1 MVELSD
7 LSRLSVL
14 GGATHETDR
23 VTRLV
28 VARDGN
34 VDELQRG
41 VSVTEGND
49 ARVGEYS

>member
-1 MVELSD
+1 MSVLVELC
-7 LSRLSVL
+7 VL
-14 GGATHETDR
+14 GCAAYETDR

-49 ARVGEYS
+49 AGIWRTS